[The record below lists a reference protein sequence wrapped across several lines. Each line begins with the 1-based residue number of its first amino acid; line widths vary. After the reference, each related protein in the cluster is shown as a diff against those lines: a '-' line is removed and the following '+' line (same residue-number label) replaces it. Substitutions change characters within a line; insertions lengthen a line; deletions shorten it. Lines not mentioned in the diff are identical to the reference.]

1 MLYLDNAATSYKK
14 PAGVYWSMLKNT
26 WKNSVNAGHGGHAY
40 SIRGAAEILKTSEK
54 LADLFHIKNPE
65 RIAFTQNATYALNMA
80 IGGLLKNGGHAVVTQ
95 MEHNSVLR
103 PVYYYGNYTIV
114 KADRLGRIDP
124 AAVEAA
130 ICQDTALIVCT
141 HISNVC
147 GTVQPIE
154 EIGKIAQKHDIP
166 FLVDAAQSAGC
177 TEIDVKKMH
186 IDMLAFSGHKGL
198 LSPLGTGGLYV
209 GDNISLEPVLFGG
222 TGSYSESLIQP
233 KVMPD
238 LLQCGTLNTPA
249 IMAMGAGVDYIRR
262 MTPEGLGEKERRLA
276 ERFIGEILNMSN
288 VTVYGLAD
296 GKDRNG
302 TVAFNIRNM
311 DSVETAQRLNDDFRI
326 CVRGGWHCAY
336 HAHAAIGSE
345 KEGAVR
351 ASFGAFDNM
360 RSVEQIV
367 DAVNKIAQKSV

>member
-1 MLYLDNAATSYKK
+1 
-14 PAGVYWSMLKNT
+14 
-26 WKNSVNAGHGGHAY
+26 
-40 SIRGAAEILKTSEK
+40 
-54 LADLFHIKNPE
+54 
-65 RIAFTQNATYALNMA
+65 
-80 IGGLLKNGGHAVVTQ
+80 
-95 MEHNSVLR
+95 
-103 PVYYYGNYTIV
+103 
-114 KADRLGRIDP
+114 
-124 AAVEAA
+124 
-130 ICQDTALIVCT
+130 
-141 HISNVC
+141 
-147 GTVQPIE
+147 
-154 EIGKIAQKHDIP
+154 
-166 FLVDAAQSAGC
+166 
-177 TEIDVKKMH
+177 
-186 IDMLAFSGHKGL
+186 MLAFSGHKGL